1 MIADLRED
9 RQALNATKLLGR
21 QYAADANSEIVP

>member
-9 RQALNATKLLGR
+9 RQALNSMKRLGW
-21 QYAADANSEIVP
+21 QNAVDANSEIVP